1 VPGKENDLF
10 PVAGGSVYQILKLTD
25 EGPVPLIDK
34 SSDQAVIYKP
44 TLTSEIRQSQTLMPE
59 AKQRISEKIIKTM
72 SKKIA
77 KDNAGSKVGPLG
89 ITNKAGIEQEA
100 EAEARRM
107 FEAGEITTS
116 EIEKMLSSEEFDV
129 FNLNIE
135 SANARYIG
143 EN

>member
-1 VPGKENDLF
+1 
-10 PVAGGSVYQILKLTD
+10 
-25 EGPVPLIDK
+25 
-34 SSDQAVIYKP
+34 
-44 TLTSEIRQSQTLMPE
+44 MPE

-77 KDNAGSKVGPLG
+77 ADNAGEVGPLG

-107 FEAGEITTS
+107 FDAGELTTS
-116 EIEKMLSSEEFDV
+116 EIEKMLSPEEFDV